1 MSWIRGPDCVS
12 MLCGVV
18 LASAAT
24 VVAAQPTAGFSTNLL
39 VGSRFQECPD
49 CPEMVVVPP
58 GRFVM
63 GAEGGEKGR
72 PEGPRRT
79 VSIPQAFAVGRFEV
93 TRAQYEAFVNATQ
106 YDSGPG
112 CAGWSA
118 AKQNFEDFPEFNWRN
133 PAAGVT
139 TAANEPIVC
148 VSWLDAKAYVAWLS
162 QVTGHGYRLA
172 TEAEWEY
179 FARAGAATDFPWGD
193 DPDQGCQYA
202 NVYDSSSADPTKKF
216 PNANC
221 TDQHATVAPVG
232 QYPPNAFGLHDVIG
246 NVWEWTQ
253 DCYQGPYAAA
263 PVDGSSYEVAG
274 QCELRSVRGGS
285 WRSHMFRQR
294 PAWRGRDPETRKSD
308 IFGFRVVR
316 ELQ

>member
-1 MSWIRGPDCVS
+1 MNRLCTL
-12 MLCGVV
+12 MLLAVV
-18 LASAAT
+18 TVAILPHAAT
-24 VVAAQPTAGFSTNLL
+24 ATEPRATVAVQLS
-39 VGSRFQECPD
+39 VGSRFHDCEH

-58 GRFVM
+58 GTFTM
-63 GAEGGEKGR
+63 GAEGGEEGR

-79 VSIPQAFAVGRFEV
+79 VTIPRALAVGRYEV
-93 TRAQYEAFVNATQ
+93 TQAQYAAFVAATAH
-106 YDSGPG
+106 DSGPG

-118 AKQNFEDFPEFNWRN
+118 VKHNFEMFPAYNWRN

-139 TAANEPIVC
+139 TAPDEPVVC
-148 VSWLDAKAYVAWLS
+148 ISWLDARAYVAWLS
-162 QVTGHGYRLA
+162 TVTGHHYRLA

-193 DPDQGCQYA
+193 DPEEGCQYA
-202 NVYDSSSADPTKKF
+202 NVYDASSADPTKKF
-216 PNANC
+216 PPAKC
-221 TDQHATVAPVG
+221 TDKHASVAPIG
-232 QYPPNAFGLHDVIG
+232 QYPPNAFGLYDVIG

-263 PVDGSSYEVAG
+263 PVDGSAYEVAG

-285 WRSHMFRQR
+285 WRTHMFRQR

-308 IFGFRVVR
+308 IFGVRVVR
-316 ELQ
+316 DLP